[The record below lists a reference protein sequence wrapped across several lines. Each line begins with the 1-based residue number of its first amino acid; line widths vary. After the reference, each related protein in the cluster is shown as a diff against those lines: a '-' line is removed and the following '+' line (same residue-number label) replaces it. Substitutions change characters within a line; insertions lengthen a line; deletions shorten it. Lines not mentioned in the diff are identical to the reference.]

1 MEFLSLTLVAIA
13 IIISLYYGIIL
24 IIRAFQV
31 SVWWGLGYLF
41 VPFVSLIF
49 IVVHWQ
55 TAKDPFL
62 KSLLAIP
69 FVFLGLFLLPTD
81 TLNH

>member
-13 IIISLYYGIIL
+13 TIIGLYYGIIL

-55 TAKDPFL
+55 TAKEPFL

-69 FVFLGLFLLPTD
+69 FALLGLFLLPVD

>member
-13 IIISLYYGIIL
+13 TIISLYYGIIL

-55 TAKDPFL
+55 TAKEPFL

-69 FVFLGLFLLPTD
+69 FVLIGLFLLPVD